1 MNNTPAHSSDSVTAL
16 MEESPLS
23 CAVLEAEK
31 LAVIR
36 LSGKGNFLTSVPLK
50 KFSEHLQKTNK
61 VNDLIVDLGGCE
73 TMDSTFMGVLASVG
87 MVQIRRGARKLI
99 IANANEHCRKLLKTL
114 GIARLL
120 EVHEPQESG
129 DHQKILNKAAGQLE
143 PMAQEALSHTD
154 QICHTLEA
162 HRTLVRA
169 DGENE
174 IRFQS
179 VIHYLEKSLET
190 EK

>member
-1 MNNTPAHSSDSVTAL
+1 